1 MDIETLDTPSSSSL
15 SFNKVDLQNVHSETQ
30 QPQDSDIIQGLPQR
44 VLITIQKLDDLEFE
58 RALPLAL

>member
-44 VLITIQKLDDLEFE
+44 VLITIQKLDDLEF
-58 RALPLAL
+58 